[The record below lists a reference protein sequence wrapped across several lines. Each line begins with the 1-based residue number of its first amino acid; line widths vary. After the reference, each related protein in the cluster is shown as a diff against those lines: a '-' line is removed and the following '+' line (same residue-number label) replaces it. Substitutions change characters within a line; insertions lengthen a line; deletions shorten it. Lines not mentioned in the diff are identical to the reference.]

1 MSGYTTFL
9 RTKWENFNGTTAAS
23 SPCQLRHE
31 AGNTCLGERQERKQN
46 GDTSH
51 RYVESHPTRAT
62 KSVPRCL
69 RAPRDGVG
77 RHLASLSLSPLPL
90 LALLETK
97 ARGSRRQN
105 GLNGRTETTKE
116 GDAVTRLTR
125 ISILSLTCAPHRGE
139 RATLSLD
146 EGSERG
152 RSPRVWPPVRSDNAR
167 ASITLLLRTMARAQ
181 DRCSQLHEIAVCS
194 CSSPSSL
201 PRVSS
206 SFDLPS
212 HGEGGR
218 RHTKRTGAVDAKDR
232 FRRACRAMLP
242 QRYAA
247 TRGGGHSIR
256 TMARHKRERERTKGV
271 SARCSLRSFSKS
283 RRGTVTHCPRSQR
296 SPLKRNDCVICV
308 LQNAPSKRLASGT
321 KSNYTGRLHART

>member
-105 GLNGRTETTKE
+105 GSNGRTETTKD

-152 RSPRVWPPVRSDNAR
+152 GGLPGFGRRFAPTTREHQ
-167 ASITLLLRTMARAQ
+167 LRFSLEQWRGLKT
-181 DRCSQLHEIAVCS
+181 AV
-194 CSSPSSL
+194 PSS
-201 PRVSS
+201 
-206 SFDLPS
+206 
-212 HGEGGR
+212 
-218 RHTKRTGAVDAKDR
+218 
-232 FRRACRAMLP
+232 
-242 QRYAA
+242 
-247 TRGGGHSIR
+247 TR
-256 TMARHKRERERTKGV
+256 
-271 SARCSLRSFSKS
+271 
-283 RRGTVTHCPRSQR
+283 
-296 SPLKRNDCVICV
+296 
-308 LQNAPSKRLASGT
+308 
-321 KSNYTGRLHART
+321 